1 MTVTKTM
8 HLTTYNML
16 KKVCEEA
23 NIEIIDGADIPNNNI
38 IYNPILKVVFVGSCL
53 TERNVDILA
62 SMLYI

>member
-1 MTVTKTM
+1 
-8 HLTTYNML
+8 ML